1 MKKTTAL
8 AFTRRGGYTISRSL
22 QSFVNYLRGKM
33 VTPGQKWYNELDSEM
48 EITSVDTATGVFDGR
63 YCSRVGEAEY
73 WYVLTGRQD
82 TDGNTIGW
90 TVNWQ
95 ISTLNAHSVS
105 TWSGQLQ
112 YTPSGDPTILTT
124 WLFTSQTDPKDN
136 WESTQVGFDVF
147 SLTEPCTETKEKAK
161 LHGRR
166 SHPKAA

>member
-1 MKKTTAL
+1 
-8 AFTRRGGYTISRSL
+8 
-22 QSFVNYLRGKM
+22 M

-48 EITSVDTATGVFDGR
+48 EITSVDTATGVFGGR

-95 ISTLNAHSVS
+95 NSTLNAHSVS

-124 WLFTSQTDPKDN
+124 WLLTSEGQLGVDA
-136 WESTQVGFDVF
+136 SGVRCFLV
-147 SLTEPCTETKEKAK
+147 SRAM
-161 LHGRR
+161 H
-166 SHPKAA
+166 

>member
-1 MKKTTAL
+1 M
-8 AFTRRGGYTISRSL
+8 
-22 QSFVNYLRGKM
+22 
-33 VTPGQKWYNELDSEM
+33 TPGQIWYNELDSKM
-48 EITSVDTATGVFDGR
+48 EIESVDTATGVFGGR

-82 TDGNTIGW
+82 TDGKTLGW

-95 ISTLNAHSVS
+95 NQNPKPVHSVT

-112 YTPSGDPTILTT
+112 YTPSGDPTIITT
-124 WLFTSQTDPKDN
+124 WLLTSQTDPKDN
-136 WESTQVGFDVF
+136 WGSTQVGFDVF
-147 SLTEPCTETKEKAK
+147 SQTDPSPETKEKAK